1 MRVMLKMQVPVV
13 AGNKAIEDGSLPRLI
28 QEFMEKAKP
37 EAAYFGAFEGKR
49 TMIAVFDLASP
60 AQIPPL
66 AEPFFMGLDATWELT
81 PVMDAADL
89 QTGLSG
95 L

>member
-1 MRVMLKMQVPVV
+1 
-13 AGNKAIEDGSLPRLI
+13 LI

-49 TMIAVFDLASP
+49 TMIAVFDLPSP

-66 AEPFFMGLDATWELT
+66 AEPFFIGLDATWELT